1 MSKNNKNK
9 LLGVVSFLV
18 VAALLTGL
26 VFSALDWWTDKG
38 PSTWGKEEKA
48 EETVYAGGMFLEDG
62 NASEGPQ
69 TISFVTKAL
78 AASEYPEY
86 GVMATA
92 AESVQQITATV
103 SPADAI
109 DNELEW
115 SIAWENGGSG
125 KWGNGKTV
133 TEYVSG
139 SASDDTHTY
148 TLTCHKGF
156 GEVII
161 VKAQI
166 KGNESVNATK
176 KVQYQQK
183 LKDER
188 YQLNIAYTNSSA
200 PEKNVTWELDNVTP
214 YQNPETFPQADT
226 AEEFKNY
233 YSSTG
238 SNKGTYQFTLIP
250 NFETDYTV
258 QATVGTVSITFQY
271 IRLGNYLE
279 MADIKNDNVESG
291 QYHWTKNVA
300 SGNGTSF
307 SDPDFDFVKAL
318 ALTNMTTDL
327 QYNNFRSQI
336 KRINSSL
343 SSFNASNCIA
353 LVSFDCVLNEQEHD
367 FGNCILQFDAATLGT
382 SASSID
388 LGTGDLTF

>member
-18 VAALLTGL
+18 IAALLTGL

-78 AASEYPEY
+78 TASEYPEY
-86 GVMATA
+86 GIMATA

-183 LKDER
+183 LKDES
-188 YQLNIAYTNSSA
+188 YQLNIAYTNSSVS
-200 PEKNVTWELDNVTP
+200 EKNVTWEIDDIGE
-214 YQNPETFPQADT
+214 YQNPETFPKADT

-258 QATVGTVSITFQY
+258 QATVGTVSITFSYTGLYSILTYANIENNLMDMGKKQ
-271 IRLGNYLE
+271 L
-279 MADIKNDNVESG
+279 
-291 QYHWTKNVA
+291 VA
-300 SGNGTSF
+300 SGSGTSF
-307 SDPDFDFVKAL
+307 SDPGFDFVKAL
-318 ALTNMTTDL
+318 ALTNMTTNI
-327 QYNNFRSQI
+327 QYNNFRTKLKEIESKSQTNTNAPI
-336 KRINSSL
+336 VVLLVATINR
-343 SSFNASNCIA
+343 
-353 LVSFDCVLNEQEHD
+353 EEHYTMTKAP
-367 FGNCILQFDAATLGT
+367 IHFDAATLGT

-388 LGTGDLTF
+388 LGAGDLTF